1 MRIRVLGCHGGE
13 YLHFQPI
20 SLLVDGRLLVDAG
33 GAVSNLTADE
43 LLGVE
48 AILVSHPHLD
58 HIKDVAFLADIVA
71 DRASRPTAV
80 VSVPEV
86 LGPIRDH
93 FLNDVIWPDFTKI
106 PDPARPVLRYEPM
119 QAGVSTRVAGFEVE
133 AIRVAHQVD
142 GVGFLVSDGKAAF
155 LFTGDTGPTS
165 AIWEA
170 ANRRADLRAI
180 FIEASFPERL
190 RPVAGASGHLTPRLV
205 ASELS
210 KLAGPHRNLP
220 VYLYH
225 MKPWHME
232 EIARD
237 LTAVADGRIRPLVPG
252 EEIAL

>member
-1 MRIRVLGCHGGE
+1 MKIRVLGCHGGE

-20 SLLVDGRLLVDAG
+20 SLLVNGRLLVDAG

-43 LLGVE
+43 LLDVE

-71 DRASRPTAV
+71 DRATRPTAL

-86 LGPIRDH
+86 LDPIREH

-119 QAGVSTRVAGFEVE
+119 AAGVRKDVAGLHVE
-133 AIRVAHQVD
+133 AVHVDHQVT
-142 GVGFLVSDGKAAF
+142 GVGFLIDDGRGTF
-155 LFTGDTGPTS
+155 LFTGDTGPTR

-170 ANRRADLRAI
+170 ANRRTDLKAV

-190 RPVAGASGHLTPRLV
+190 RPVAGASGHLTPGLV
-205 ASELS
+205 AAELA
-210 KLAGPHRNLP
+210 KLSGTNRQVP

-225 MKPWHME
+225 MKPWHMDDL
-232 EIARD
+232 ARD
-237 LTAVADGRIRPLVPG
+237 LAAAADRRIRPLVPG
-252 EEIAL
+252 EEIEL